1 MDDTIRYY
9 DENAEVF
16 IEGTRD
22 VEFTDLQ
29 DGFLKYLKKG
39 SRILDLGCGSGRD
52 TKYFLDRGFQTDAID
67 GSAEICRQA
76 SAYTGIHV
84 KEMLF
89 QELDISETYDGI
101 WACASLLH
109 LPYDELVLVFQKIAR
124 ALNENAVFYV
134 SFKYGEFEGWRKG
147 RHFTDMTE
155 RRTESLLSKT
165 AELKM
170 KEMWIT
176 TDVRPGRDE
185 ERWLNIILVKC
196 SQNQK

>member
-29 DGFLKYLKKG
+29 DRFLKYLKKR

-89 QELDISETYDGI
+89 QELDISET
-101 WACASLLH
+101 
-109 LPYDELVLVFQKIAR
+109 
-124 ALNENAVFYV
+124 
-134 SFKYGEFEGWRKG
+134 
-147 RHFTDMTE
+147 
-155 RRTESLLSKT
+155 
-165 AELKM
+165 
-170 KEMWIT
+170 
-176 TDVRPGRDE
+176 
-185 ERWLNIILVKC
+185 
-196 SQNQK
+196 